1 MCRRARS
8 RLPEEMPNKRIVVA
22 TGNAGK
28 VRELALALGPLG
40 CTLATQR
47 ELGIESV
54 AETGT
59 TFVENAL
66 IKARHAA
73 TRSGL
78 PAIADDSGLVVPALC
93 GAPGV
98 RSARYA
104 GEDATDAANNAKLLR
119 ALDGINDRS
128 AYFYCALVYLA
139 SADDPTPRIATACW
153 HGVIVDDARGSN
165 GFGYDP
171 HFLVPELGETA
182 AELSVERKNAISHR
196 GQASRRLAELLAAQA

>member
-1 MCRRARS
+1 M
-8 RLPEEMPNKRIVVA
+8 
-22 TGNAGK
+22 
-28 VRELALALGPLG
+28 RELAHALGPLG
-40 CTLATQR
+40 CTLVTQR

-66 IKARHAA
+66 IKARHAS
-73 TRSGL
+73 TQSGS
-78 PAIADDSGLVVPALC
+78 PAIADDSGLVVPALG

-104 GEDATDAANNAKLLR
+104 GEDATDVANNAKLLR
-119 ALDGINDRS
+119 ALDGINNRR
-128 AYFYCALVYLA
+128 AYFYCALVHLA
-139 SADDPTPRIATACW
+139 SADDPAPSIATARW

-171 HFLVPELGETA
+171 HFLVPELGKTA

-196 GQASRRLAELLAAQA
+196 GQASRRLADLLAGRA